1 MTTPAGLDAFRAV
14 DALRD
19 AYLRYYDTAFRL
31 RDDRLQEER
40 RALLEQPGSISAQP
54 YVELR
59 PRYKLVDRDLQASL
73 RTADPTGELGEFVA
87 RGLFDKP
94 EMKLYT
100 HQERMLTGTAVP
112 GKNAVVTAGTGSG
125 KTEAFMLPIIADL
138 VRESRS
144 WTGGP
149 ARLDP
154 WWRKSST
161 SFRSQR
167 EGESGHRPQ
176 AVRAMILYPMNA
188 LVDDQLVRLRRTL
201 DSAAA
206 RAWLDDNRQGHRFY
220 FGRFTGATPV
230 TGVRPDAN
238 PGGANRSNGSL
249 EELRQHLSVTETRH
263 AKAVEVD
270 RAKND
275 QQGRQYFVPSLDG
288 AEMRSRWDMYDAP
301 PDILI
306 TNYSMLNV
314 MLQRSRDRGF
324 FDSTAEWLQT
334 TPDARFT
341 LVVDELHMYR
351 GTAGTEVAY
360 LIRNLKQR
368 LGLAD
373 HPERLRVL
381 AASASLDEKRAEDRQ
396 FLQEFFAVAKDTF
409 EFIPGLP
416 APRPVGA
423 PAIQSAAQQLAEAA
437 EQDLTSEKAGE
448 LLKQTGAD
456 AAIFKALGGDGTAVA
471 PPAVSAA
478 DLAAKLFP
486 ESSPQEALTALRGA
500 ATAIRIAPADEKQPR
515 PQLRIHLFFRNVAGI
530 WACAAPNCTVVPAEH
545 ASPARRIGRLY
556 TVPRSTCDCGSRVL
570 ELVYC
575 LSCGEAMLGGYAP
588 RNAFGRANFSSFLLP
603 DSPDLSRVPDA
614 SRSDRTADNYVV
626 YWPTDQPQRA
636 DDDGKWT
643 ADNGKVTFAF
653 RRSRLEPGSGRLE
666 NDNENWT
673 GWSFHVRS
681 RQSRGSGGQQN
692 TDTGRIPAFPTRCPC
707 CGADW
712 ERTWNPAT
720 RTSLPAL
727 DPARFVSPL
736 RGMRTGFEKVNQLL
750 ADELAEQFHERRD
763 RKLLIFTDS
772 RRDAAKLAP
781 GIALRHYQDL
791 VRLVTLDE
799 LNQLEVSAAGVA
811 AVHAMAG
818 GDKSDDV
825 KEAVAELEKVKP
837 DAVKDLLFALMRGD
851 EEAVLRAEAQLTTA
865 PSLRDLVRSRV
876 HPRLLRLGVNPA
888 GTTRSAQSHDGTDW
902 YSVYDWKG
910 DQPKLR
916 DYASEADKAA
926 AFSSEGG
933 LLENALE
940 SLFSGG
946 GRDIESIGLGYIST
960 LHATTDQA
968 SLGQASLR
976 LLAGM
981 RRFNGMDR
989 NPLTKAPSKLRRYWK
1004 AVALHR
1010 GPGWDEDSVQQ
1021 EVEKAW
1027 RNCVREYLIDPAKV
1041 CIRQPGA
1048 SMRVCSTCGCR
1059 HLTDAADVCIRC
1071 HAQLPADSAPVERTW
1086 ADDYYAWK
1094 AHSRRGEFPMNS
1106 AELTGQTGRTEAQAR
1121 QARFQGVFLE
1131 EEIEKV
1137 HELDLLSVTTTMEAG
1152 VDIGPL
1158 SAVVMANMPPS
1169 RFNYQQRVGR
1179 AGRRSSPVAVA
1190 LTVCRGRSHDEH
1202 YFANPD
1208 AITNEPTQPPYLTLD
1223 RKEIFQRALTAEVL
1237 RLAYAALPDLGGT
1250 SNPHGEFGL
1259 TDSWPAAEP
1268 NVRDWLA
1275 TNPDEIASAASALTA
1290 FTPFEHDPSP
1300 DAAWADHVIK
1310 VIASI
1315 AAQPVGAQELSER
1328 LAHAGVLPMF
1338 GFPTR
1343 VRQLYLERPARS
1355 FPWPPDMAIDRDIAI
1370 AVSEFA
1376 PGAESI
1382 RDGEVYVAVG
1392 VTEFE
1397 AKLSREPR
1405 YIDEPLENHQTV
1417 GLCQTCN
1424 SIDTTPTGDNAVCK
1438 VCGSGEYT
1446 VVDLREPAGFRARY
1460 DRDFDG
1466 NFTWSPRTVTSRA
1479 SVNLQDLE
1487 KTSWH
1492 EADVYAGP
1500 ATRYVINDNGGKLF
1514 SFRRAAGNWGGY
1526 IATPHV
1532 DPAKGLGAHGDP
1544 FDVALSARLQTDFM
1558 FIGPQATTDAERGLR
1573 LNFSRERNPLYAQDL
1588 SEGRRAAWYS
1598 LAFLLRAAAAVHLDM
1613 ARQELVA
1620 GVHTGP
1626 HKDGHAMYAF
1636 LADSLENGAGFSTHL
1651 GTAPGLEPFMDD
1663 VTALITEL
1671 RLPEHAG
1678 ICKSSCPRCLRDY
1691 SNMAVHPLLDWR
1703 LAADLLAVLRGSDI
1717 PDDAQRGARSLSSL
1731 QSLLGGEV
1739 VVQGPT
1745 PSLHLTY
1752 HRKPWVV
1759 IAKHPL
1765 EACEGNL
1772 VSPRLLPVLDAAR
1785 QHTQNAARVLVADWF
1800 TLEKSPVHIL
1810 DCLEGARRR

>member
-31 RDDRLQEER
+31 RDDHLQAER
-40 RALLEQPGSISAQP
+40 RALLEQAGSISAEP
-54 YVELR
+54 YIELR
-59 PRYKLVDRDLQASL
+59 PQYRQVDRDLQASM
-73 RTADPTGELGEFVA
+73 RDADPTGELGAFTA
-87 RGLFDKP
+87 CGLFDRP

-100 HQERMLTGTAVP
+100 HQERMLTGTAAP

-138 VRESRS
+138 IRESRS

-149 ARLDP
+149 APFDP
-154 WWRKSST
+154 WWQKSSMP
-161 SFRSQR
+161 FRSQR
-167 EGESGHRPQ
+167 EGESGHRPK
-176 AVRAMILYPMNA
+176 AVRAMVLYPMNA

-201 DSAAA
+201 DSATA
-206 RAWLDDNRQGHRFY
+206 RAWLRENRQGHRFY

-230 TGVRPDAN
+230 TGVRPDGA
-238 PGGANRSNGSL
+238 PRGGNRSNGSL
-249 EELRQHLSVTETRH
+249 EELRKHLSATEARH

-270 RAKND
+270 RAKMD
-275 QQGRQYFVPSLDG
+275 QQGRQYFVPSMDG

-324 FDSTAEWLQT
+324 FDSTAEWLDT

-368 LGLAD
+368 LGLAG
-373 HPERLRVL
+373 HSEKLRVL

-396 FLQEFFAVAKDTF
+396 FLQEFFAVGKETF

-416 APRPVGA
+416 APRPVGP
-423 PAIQSAAQQLAEAA
+423 PAIQTAAQVLAEAA
-437 EQDLTSEKAGE
+437 ERDLTSDQAAE

-456 AAIFKALGGDGTAVA
+456 TAVFKALGGDGTAVA
-471 PPAVSAA
+471 PPAIPATE
-478 DLAAKLFP
+478 LAAKLFP
-486 ESSPQEALTALRGA
+486 ESSPRGALTALRGA
-500 ATAIRIAPADEKQPR
+500 ATAIRTATTGEKHAR

-530 WACAAPNCTVVPAEH
+530 WACTDPTCSAVSAEY
-545 ASPARRIGRLY
+545 ASPERRIGRLY
-556 TVPRSTCDCGSRVL
+556 TVPRSTCDCGARVL

-588 RNAFGRANFSSFLLP
+588 RNAFGRTNFSSFLLP

-626 YWPTDQPQRA
+626 YWPTDQIQRA

-643 ADNGKVTFAF
+643 ADGGKVTFAF

-666 NDNENWT
+666 NDGENWT

-681 RQSRGSGGQQN
+681 QRSRDSSKQPKA
-692 TDTGRIPAFPTRCPC
+692 DTGRIPAFPTRCPC

-720 RTSLPAL
+720 KATLPPL
-727 DPARFVSPL
+727 DPARFVSPI

-750 ADELAEQFHERRD
+750 ADELAEQFRERRD

-799 LNQLEVSAAGVA
+799 LSKLEASATGIT
-811 AVHAMAG
+811 AVRALAN
-818 GDKSDDV
+818 GDKSAEV
-825 KEAVAELEKVKP
+825 KDAVAQLEEVMPEAVRE
-837 DAVKDLLFALMRGD
+837 LLFAVMRGD
-851 EEAVLRAEAQLTTA
+851 EEAVLSAEAQLATA
-865 PSLRDLVRSRV
+865 PSLWDLVRSRV

-888 GTTRSAQSHDGTDW
+888 GTMRSAQGHNGTDW
-902 YSVYDWKG
+902 YSIYDWTG
-910 DQPKLR
+910 DQPKLSN
-916 DYASEADKAA
+916 YASAADKAA

-946 GRDIESIGLGYIST
+946 GRDVESIGLGYISI
-960 LHATTDQA
+960 LQA
-968 SLGQASLR
+968 APDPTSLGQASLR

-989 NPLTKAPSKLRRYWK
+989 DPRTKAPSKLRTYWK
-1004 AVALHR
+1004 AVALLR
-1010 GPGWDEDSVQQ
+1010 GPAWDEDSVQQ
-1021 EVEKAW
+1021 EAEKAW
-1027 RNCVREYLIDPAKV
+1027 GNSVREYLIDPAKV
-1041 CIRQPGA
+1041 CIRQPGPT
-1048 SMRVCSTCGCR
+1048 MKVCSTCGCR

-1071 HAQLPADSAPVERTW
+1071 HATLPADSAPVERAW
-1086 ADDYYAWK
+1086 EDDYYAWK

-1121 QARFQGVFLE
+1121 QARFQGVFLQD
-1131 EEIEKV
+1131 EIEKV

-1223 RKEIFQRALTAEVL
+1223 RKEIFQRAMTAEVL
-1237 RLAYAALPDLGGT
+1237 RLAYAALPAIGGT

-1259 TDSWPAAEP
+1259 ANSWLAAEP
-1268 NVRDWLA
+1268 HVRDWL
-1275 TNPDEIASAASALTA
+1275 TKHPNEITSAARALTA
-1290 FTPFEHDPSP
+1290 FTPFEHDSSP
-1300 DAAWADHVIK
+1300 DGAWVDHVIK
-1310 VIASI
+1310 AITNI

-1328 LAHAGVLPMF
+1328 LAHAGILPMF

-1343 VRQLYLERPARS
+1343 VRQLYLERPKRS
-1355 FPWPPDMAIDRDIAI
+1355 YPWPPDMTIDRDIAI
-1370 AVSEFA
+1370 AVSEFS

-1405 YIDEPLENHQTV
+1405 YIDEPLENNQTV

-1424 SIDTTPTGDNAVCK
+1424 SIDTTPTGDRAVCK
-1438 VCGSGEYT
+1438 VCGSSEYT

-1479 SVNLQDLE
+1479 SVNLPDL
-1487 KTSWH
+1487 TRNSWH

-1514 SFRRAAGNWGGY
+1514 SFRRATGNWGGY
-1526 IATPHV
+1526 IATTSV
-1532 DPAKGLGAHGDP
+1532 DQTKGFGAHGDP
-1544 FDVALSARLQTDFM
+1544 FEVALSARLQTDFL

-1573 LNFSRERNPLYAQDL
+1573 LNFTQETNPLYAQDL

-1598 LAFLLRAAAAVHLDM
+1598 LAFLLRAAAALHLDM

-1626 HKDGHAMYAF
+1626 HSDGHAMYAF

-1651 GTAPGLEPFMDD
+1651 GTSPGLAPFMDD
-1663 VTALITEL
+1663 VTELIMEL
-1671 RLPEHAG
+1671 RKPGHAG

-1703 LAADLLAVLRGSDI
+1703 LAADLLEVLRSSNL
-1717 PDDAQRGARSLSSL
+1717 PDDAQRGARSLSAL
-1731 QSLLGGEV
+1731 QSLFGGEV
-1739 VVQGPT
+1739 LLEGPT
-1745 PSLHLTY
+1745 AMLQLTY
-1752 HRKPWVV
+1752 RREPWVV

-1765 EACEGNL
+1765 EACEGRL
-1772 VSPRLLPVLDAAR
+1772 VSPRLDTALNAAR
-1785 QHTQNAARVLVADWF
+1785 AHTQNASRVLVADWF
-1800 TLEKSPVHIL
+1800 TLEKSPVRIL
-1810 DCLEGARRR
+1810 DCLEAARRR